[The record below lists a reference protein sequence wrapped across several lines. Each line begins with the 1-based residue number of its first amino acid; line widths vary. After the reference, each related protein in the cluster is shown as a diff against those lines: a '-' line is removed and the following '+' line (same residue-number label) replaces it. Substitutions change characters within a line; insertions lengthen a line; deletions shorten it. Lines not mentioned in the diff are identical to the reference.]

1 MKCAA
6 CSADTN
12 GKYGK
17 HPVCLDCY
25 FSDRLFDWLRVND
38 PPEYQACLKVRQA
51 AAVDQNEPH
60 EFFTQETQ
68 YDS

>member
-17 HPVCLDCY
+17 QPVCLECY
-25 FSDRLFDWLRVND
+25 LSDRLFDWLRVND
-38 PPEYQACLKVRQA
+38 PPEYQTCLKVRQA
-51 AAVDQNEPH
+51 AAVDKNEPH